1 MLRALVLRGVALAAL
16 ASAAPA
22 RADHAPTFVVPTRP
36 GIPIVINGK
45 NAAWAVVEGDWGLY
59 RPGHM
64 PQTVIGGYPV
74 VPGRA
79 YAPRPHYFPAYGTRP
94 DRGRY
99 EIEPPPDRQL
109 PEPAESFS
117 RSWSTKPQRPY
128 APRDRDRDPMQQ
140 QSYAPDPDTVPP
152 TIVDPNNTFNPPMI
166 IVPHIRRP

>member
-1 MLRALVLRGVALAAL
+1 MLRVLMVCGLALAAL

-36 GIPIVINGK
+36 GIPIVINGR

-64 PQTVIGGYPV
+64 PATVIGGHPV
-74 VPGRA
+74 WPSRA
-79 YAPRPHYFPAYGTRP
+79 YAPRGPYYPAYGTRP

-99 EIEPPPDRQL
+99 EIEPPADRVL

-117 RSWSTKPQRPY
+117 RFWSTQPQRQHVPRGKEYSQQPQPY
-128 APRDRDRDPMQQ
+128 DQEHEV
-140 QSYAPDPDTVPP
+140 VPP
-152 TIVDPNNTFNPPMI
+152 TIADPNNALPPMI